1 MNFDPRIALEYAGQF
16 ARPRQVGTRQEIQVA
31 REIAGQLNHSGYS
44 VKYQDFEFSTAF
56 ERFLTLEILTGLLLI
71 AVCLLTSG
79 TNRWFTLIPTG
90 LLISLVLLISPLNR
104 KVQGNSVKTTG
115 DEHPTFWSRIVW
127 KLGAFLQTKNIV
139 AELSGTPLD
148 IDIPHLY
155 LVAHYDSKSQH
166 LPLVLRIAL
175 FLIVISGTIL
185 FSILNLISLVN
196 ASFEPA
202 LLVIGILVLIC
213 GIPLL
218 FLDYGNKSPGAIDNA
233 SGVGLVLHLAEILAV
248 YPGVGG
254 KLNIRVLITG
264 AEELGVKGA
273 LAYLQQNA
281 AALRNLAQRGG
292 LQVLNFDGIGVDG
305 KLYVVGSDPS
315 PSQANGTD
323 LYHLVRQ
330 SAGELGIP
338 LGRFLL
344 PGAMFDHIPFAEE
357 GYDALS
363 LVGVGKGSSSVHTS
377 GDSPE
382 KLHIKGFDQAGRLA
396 LRVVEKYCGEQ
407 INQE

>member
-1 MNFDPRIALEYAGQF
+1 
-16 ARPRQVGTRQEIQVA
+16 
-31 REIAGQLNHSGYS
+31 
-44 VKYQDFEFSTAF
+44 
-56 ERFLTLEILTGLLLI
+56 
-71 AVCLLTSG
+71 
-79 TNRWFTLIPTG
+79 
-90 LLISLVLLISPLNR
+90 
-104 KVQGNSVKTTG
+104 
-115 DEHPTFWSRIVW
+115 
-127 KLGAFLQTKNIV
+127 
-139 AELSGTPLD
+139 
-148 IDIPHLY
+148 
-155 LVAHYDSKSQH
+155 
-166 LPLVLRIAL
+166 
-175 FLIVISGTIL
+175 LIVISGTIL